1 MKGKRPVYMTFGF
14 FFLSKAKMNILGG
27 ITCSVVVIYDKDF
40 IVQYFLPERRGA
52 LGNKTL
58 QPIFATKI
66 SGGNGEVWP
75 FLSTNKMRRSA

>member
-1 MKGKRPVYMTFGF
+1 MMKGKKAGIYGLRI

-66 SGGNGEVWP
+66 SGEMGKFGL
-75 FLSTNKMRRSA
+75 F

>member
-1 MKGKRPVYMTFGF
+1 
-14 FFLSKAKMNILGG
+14 MNILGG
-27 ITCSVVVIYDKDF
+27 ITCSAEVIYDKDF

-66 SGGNGEVWP
+66 SGEMGKFGL
-75 FLSTNKMRRSA
+75 F